1 MSIKLSIIVPCYN
14 EAGNIPLIVKKFSE
28 LLVEGIEV
36 LLVDNGSTDDS
47 AEVFAQE
54 LQNTQGIKLVK
65 VKENKGYGYGI
76 LTGLKE
82 AQGEVL
88 AWTHADMQTDP
99 ADVIAAYN
107 KYLDADDIN
116 TFVKAA
122 RKERK
127 LLEAFFSFGMQILA
141 SIVLKTPLEEIN
153 AQPKLFSRDFYESY
167 LKQGA
172 PDDFSLDLYV
182 LYHAYRNC
190 KIITMPVYFNKR
202 MHGEAKGGDS
212 WVGRIN
218 LTRRTLAYL
227 FELAKS
233 LRH

>member
-1 MSIKLSIIVPCYN
+1 MSIKLSIVVPCYN

-47 AEVFAQE
+47 AQVFAQE
-54 LQNTQGIKLVK
+54 LQNAQGIKLVK
-65 VKENKGYGYGI
+65 VKVNNGYGYGI
-76 LTGLKE
+76 LAGLKE

-99 ADVIAAYN
+99 SDVITAYN

-127 LLEAFFSFGMQILA
+127 LLETFFSCGMQILA

-153 AQPKLFSRDFYESY
+153 AQPKLFSRDFYNKY

-172 PDDFSLDLYV
+172 PDDFSLDLYA
-182 LYHAYRNC
+182 LYYAYRNC
-190 KIITMPVYFNKR
+190 KIITIPVYFNKR
-202 MHGEAKGGDS
+202 MHGEAKGGGS
-212 WVGRIN
+212 WSGRIK
-218 LTRRTLAYL
+218 LIKRTVAYI
-227 FELAKS
+227 FELA
-233 LRH
+233 RVI